1 MSSSH
6 EAMHGFAGV
15 QRLIEVGIVIAPT
28 RASAPAAAK
37 SLSAFLD
44 SDAQV
49 PVRLAGIGVSDSR
62 IHFTL
67 AVTLGSIDEV
77 KVAGDSARSAVL
89 LLQRLVDEFAA
100 YDPSFTILPEASS
113 AEARLAEHLTAT
125 ATAPALN
132 AVVDRLLV
140 G

>member
-6 EAMHGFAGV
+6 EAVHEFAGMR
-15 QRLIEVGIVIAPT
+15 RLVDLGIVIAPT

-44 SDAQV
+44 ADVDV
-49 PVRLAGIGVSDSR
+49 PVRLAGVGVSDSR

-77 KVAGDSARSAVL
+77 KAAGESARAAVL

-100 YDPSFTILPEASS
+100 YDPSFTILPEAGS
-113 AEARLAEHLTAT
+113 AEARLAEHLADTT
-125 ATAPALN
+125 TAPALD